1 MAKFID
7 PKKVY
12 HCANGDKVIDVKLVR
27 PMVSFTQVNR
37 ETGMHYH
44 WQCDLY
50 GRVINYPLLDL
61 VES

>member
-1 MAKFID
+1 MNLID

-12 HCANGDKVIDVKLVR
+12 HCRNGDKAIDIKIVQRV
-27 PMVSFTQVNR
+27 VSFTQVNR
-37 ETGMHYH
+37 ETGMHYG

-50 GRVINYPLLDL
+50 GRVANYPLLDL